1 MTITTGLVDTYS
13 TPTLLRM
20 MAAGRL
26 PARHAHDGFGR
37 IRTRRH
43 RARIAERREELGLTR
58 QDMAAPAGTAA
69 SYLRYLEE
77 QPAAMLGTSVLICL
91 TDALD
96 TSLAALHCGDIDLP
110 PRGGQ
115 AADHSE
121 LLELGPEECRA
132 RLSTHGVGRLAT
144 EAPDGL
150 VVLPVGVRCVGHG
163 GHALQVARRR
173 SASSVGSP
181 LP

>member
-1 MTITTGLVDTYS
+1 MQVVGSVTTTTGLVDTYS

-96 TSLAALHCGDIDLP
+96 TSLAALHCGDIDLRP
-110 PRGGQ
+110 GVGQ
-115 AADHSE
+115 AAGRAPPQPGGDSDGQEGRADDGSDDGDDPGGPPH
-121 LLELGPEECRA
+121 LLLQGA
-132 RLSTHGVGRLAT
+132 
-144 EAPDGL
+144 
-150 VVLPVGVRCVGHG
+150 
-163 GHALQVARRR
+163 ALRMNA
-173 SASSVGSP
+173 
-181 LP
+181 L

>member
-1 MTITTGLVDTYS
+1 MQVVGSVTITTGLVDTYS

-96 TSLAALHCGDIDLP
+96 TSLAALHCGDIDLRP
-110 PRGGQ
+110 GVGQ
-115 AADHSE
+115 AA
-121 LLELGPEECRA
+121 GRA
-132 RLSTHGVGRLAT
+132 PPQPGGDSDGRKAAPMTAAT
-144 EAPDGL
+144 TAMI
-150 VVLPVGVRCVGHG
+150 R
-163 GHALQVARRR
+163 VARRTCFSRGLR
-173 SASSVGSP
+173 SV
-181 LP
+181 